1 MGTTMKRILQ
11 AFFPGNCYEEII
23 VRNNF
28 ANVDCLKLALSKCL
42 GYGIIVGS
50 TLVKVPQIMKI
61 VQTQSGEGISVTS
74 VLMELMGMTATAAY
88 SYAQRYPFS
97 AWGEGLFLM
106 LETALIAALV
116 LRYRGQTSRVL
127 GFTASY
133 ACLLA
138 VLLAK
143 VVPVSTLWSAQ
154 LLSLPVIIC
163 GKLMQVWSN
172 YRQGHTGQ
180 LSLITTALLFLGGL
194 ARIFTSLTETGD
206 PLMVLSFSLA
216 TAVNAL
222 IFGQVMYYW
231 DATNKRLQKK
241 KAKKLS

>member
-1 MGTTMKRILQ
+1 MGTLMKQILQ
-11 AFFPGNCYEEII
+11 AFFPGRCYDEII
-23 VRNNF
+23 VRHNF
-28 ANVDCLKLALSKCL
+28 ENVDCLKLALSKCI

-61 VQTQSGEGISVTS
+61 MKTQSGEGISVTS

-97 AWGEGLFLM
+97 SWGEGLFLM

-116 LRYRGQTSRVL
+116 MRYRGQTSRVM

-138 VLLAK
+138 VLLMK
-143 VVPVSTLWSAQ
+143 VVPVPVLWSAQ

-206 PLMVLSFSLA
+206 PLIVVTFCLA
-216 TAVNAL
+216 TLANSL
-222 IFGQVMYYW
+222 IFGQVLYYW
-231 DATNKRLQKK
+231 EATNKLVKK
-241 KAKKLS
+241 KAK

>member
-1 MGTTMKRILQ
+1 MGTIMKQILQ
-11 AFFPGNCYEEII
+11 AFFPGKCYEEII
-23 VRNNF
+23 VRHNF

-50 TLVKVPQIMKI
+50 TLVKVPQIVKI

-116 LRYRGQTSRVL
+116 MRYRGQGGQMVA
-127 GFTASY
+127 FTASY

-138 VLLAK
+138 LLMGK
-143 VVPVSTLWSAQ
+143 VVPVPVLWSAQ

-180 LSLITTALLFLGGL
+180 LSVITSALLFLGGL

-206 PLMVLSFSLA
+206 SLIVLTFSLA
-216 TAVNAL
+216 TAANAL
-222 IFGQVMYYW
+222 IFGQVLYYW
-231 DATNKRLQKK
+231 EVTNQRLKNK
-241 KAKKLS
+241 VK

>member
-1 MGTTMKRILQ
+1 MGSIMKRILQ
-11 AFFPGNCYEEII
+11 AFFPGKCYEEIV

-28 ANVDCLKLALSKCL
+28 TNVDCLKIALSKCL

-50 TLVKVPQIMKI
+50 TLVKVPQIVKI

-116 LRYRGQTSRVL
+116 LRYRGQTGRVL

-138 VLLAK
+138 VLVAE

-180 LSLITTALLFLGGL
+180 LSVITTALLFLGGL

-222 IFGQVMYYW
+222 IFGQVLFYW

-241 KAKKLS
+241 KVK